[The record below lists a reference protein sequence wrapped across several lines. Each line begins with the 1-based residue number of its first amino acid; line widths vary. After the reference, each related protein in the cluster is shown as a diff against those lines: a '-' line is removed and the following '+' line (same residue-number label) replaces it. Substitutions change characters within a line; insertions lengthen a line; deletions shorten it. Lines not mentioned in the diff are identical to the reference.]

1 VERIDTD
8 PAEAAG
14 IFITLE
20 GPDGAGKSTQ
30 QALLEE
36 RVRALGRE
44 VVATR
49 EPGGTVLGERVRG
62 ILLERAADYDALIDA
77 LLFNAARRALVRDVI
92 RPALD
97 RGAVVVCDRFADS
110 TLAYQGFGAGAPL
123 DVLSRIAEIATD
135 GMRPSRTVLL
145 DIAVEDGL
153 NRRRGGPVDE
163 MTRFETDSAFDTA
176 FHERVRGGFR
186 MLAEADADRWRVVDA
201 SQSADEV
208 ATAVWEAVED
218 LF

>member
-1 VERIDTD
+1 MERLYSD
-8 PAEAAG
+8 PAAPTG

-30 QALLEE
+30 QTHLVE

-49 EPGGTVLGERVRG
+49 EPGGTALGEQVRG
-62 ILLERAADYDALIDA
+62 ILLESAADHDALIDA
-77 LLFNAARRALVRDVI
+77 LLFNAARRALVGEVI

-135 GMRPSRTVLL
+135 GARPSRTVLL
-145 DIAVEDGL
+145 DIGVENGL
-153 NRRRGGPVDE
+153 DRRRGGPADE
-163 MTRFETDSAFDTA
+163 MTRFETDSAFDVA
-176 FHERVRGGFR
+176 FHERVRNGFR
-186 MLAEADADRWRVVDA
+186 VLAEADRDRWRVVDA

-208 ATAVWEAVED
+208 AAAVWEAVAD